1 MTTIER
7 LSTEDEPDE
16 GYDFDLTAR
25 LDDDDYFEPTIVRG
39 RE

>member
-7 LSTEDEPDE
+7 LSTEGEPE
-16 GYDFDLTAR
+16 ERYDFELAAR
-25 LDDDDYFEPTIVRG
+25 LDDDDFFEPTIVRG

>member
-7 LSTEDEPDE
+7 RVSTEDDPE
-16 GYDFDLTAR
+16 GFDMESELEE
-25 LDDDDYFEPTIVRG
+25 DYFEPTIVRG